1 MAKKRI
7 RRESVSDQ
15 VFAQLRDGILGGAM
29 PAGAEP
35 AGERDLAEEFGPDGP
50 LPGPLCIILA

>member
-1 MAKKRI
+1 
-7 RRESVSDQ
+7 VSDQ